1 MVFVVIAVAAF
12 LALVLVAAVVLAVR
26 GSLTQLRRQAG
37 VEREFAVRAALEQA
51 AILNQQFLSSQGA
64 AQHADLGANKDAI
77 VAGITAMQS
86 EMGKELHRVTELV
99 GQLQRDSASSLGAVQ
114 AQLRVHT
121 ETTQALSATTQSLR
135 EALASPKV
143 RGQWGERMADDVL
156 RLAGFV
162 EHVNYEKQV
171 SVEDGTGIP
180 DFTFLLP
187 KGHVLY
193 MDVKFPLAAY
203 LRYLD
208 ANTDAERSAQRA
220 GFLRDVRLRIKE
232 LAGRQYSGGGR
243 SAIGEVLLFI
253 PNEAISGFIH
263 EHDSALVDDALR
275 QGIVLCSPL
284 TLFALLAVIRQAYD
298 TFMVERTSDE
308 ILRLLGAFNTQ
319 YERFSG
325 ALDLVGKRLESTQRA
340 FDDLNGPRRRQL
352 ERPLGK
358 IEELR
363 TEKGL
368 AIDPLTAAGAEVLDL
383 EERRLGELGA

>member
-1 MVFVVIAVAAF
+1 MVIVVIAVAAF
-12 LALVLVAAVVLAVR
+12 LAVVLVLAIIVAVR
-26 GSLTQLRRQAG
+26 GAMTQLRRQAG
-37 VEREFAVRAALEQA
+37 VEREVAVRAALEQA
-51 AILNQQFLSSQGA
+51 AVLNQQYIAAQGA
-64 AQHADLGANKDAI
+64 AQQADLGAKKDAI
-77 VAGITAMQS
+77 VAGITQMQA
-86 EMGKELHRVTELV
+86 EMGKELHRVGDLV

-121 ETTQALSATTQSLR
+121 ETTQALSATTQGLR
-135 EALASPKV
+135 EALANSKA
-143 RGQWGERMADDVL
+143 RGQWGERMAEDVL
-156 RLAGFV
+156 RLAGFI

-171 SVEDGTGIP
+171 AVDDGTGIP

-203 LRYLD
+203 LRFLE
-208 ANTDAERSAQRA
+208 AGTDAERSAHRA
-220 GFLRDVRLRIKE
+220 AFLRDVRLRIKE
-232 LAGRQYSGGGR
+232 LAARQYSGNGR

-253 PNEAISGFIH
+253 PNESISGFIH
-263 EHDSALVDDALR
+263 ENDSELVDDALR

-319 YERFSG
+319 YERFSST
-325 ALDLVGKRLESTQRA
+325 LDTLGKRIESTQRA
-340 FDDLNGPRRRQL
+340 FDELNGPRRRQL

-368 AIDPLTAAGAEVLDL
+368 AIDPLTSAGAEVLDL
-383 EERRLGELGA
+383 DERRFEELGA